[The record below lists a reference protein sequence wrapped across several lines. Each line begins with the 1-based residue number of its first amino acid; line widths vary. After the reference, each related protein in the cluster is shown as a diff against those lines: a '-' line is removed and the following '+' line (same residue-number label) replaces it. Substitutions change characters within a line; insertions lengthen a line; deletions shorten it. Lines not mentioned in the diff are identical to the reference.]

1 MEVLGIVVGGMVL
14 VGLILVFMVIGLFN
28 KLVKLKNR
36 FKNAYSQID
45 VQLNRRYD
53 LIPNLVETA
62 KAFMK
67 HEQDTL
73 EKVIQARNQAHKINI
88 DLGKD
93 PANSNLMAQLGAAEG
108 ALTSSMGSFFALAEK
123 YPDLKSDSTM
133 NNLMEELSSTENKV
147 AFARQHFNDEVMF
160 YNTARE
166 EFPGNIIAGIFNF
179 QMASPFEVENAKV
192 KEAVK
197 VSF

>member
-1 MEVLGIVVGGMVL
+1 
-14 VGLILVFMVIGLFN
+14 
-28 KLVKLKNR
+28 
-36 FKNAYSQID
+36 
-45 VQLNRRYD
+45 
-53 LIPNLVETA
+53 VETA

-179 QMASPFEVENAKV
+179 QMASPFEVENAK
-192 KEAVK
+192 
-197 VSF
+197 S